1 MIEPTDAA
9 AHIHPATPG
18 DMCSVPCAQSGR
30 PIVKHP

>member
-1 MIEPTDAA
+1 MIEPTDA

-18 DMCSVPCAQSGR
+18 DMCSVPCAHSGR